1 METKENIFIKF
12 INKIK
17 SLFVKRLPEINEGTS
32 SDVQKEQD
40 LEMVIFDLDGT
51 LWHVEETSLIS
62 ANEYLELNGYDYRI
76 TMDDVT
82 STMGATFAETAD
94 RYFPMLETREERD
107 ELLGKLLDYNNQK
120 LVEVGGTLYPDLE
133 ETLKVLNEKYRISIV
148 SNCAGGYIEAFLE
161 SSGLSQYFEDFMAA
175 AKEKL
180 SKADTIKK
188 MIEKNNV
195 KNAIYIGDT
204 IKDKEAAEGAG
215 IEFVQALYGF
225 GENLETVYSINEI
238 KSLPSLLEQISM

>member
-1 METKENIFIKF
+1 MGTKENIFTKF

-17 SLFVKRLPEINEGTS
+17 SLFIKKLPDIKEEV
-32 SDVQKEQD
+32 VQKEQD
-40 LEMVIFDLDGT
+40 FEMVIFDLDGT
-51 LWHVEETSLIS
+51 LWNVEETTLES
-62 ANEYLELNGYDYRI
+62 ANEYLELNGFEYRV
-76 TMDDVT
+76 TMDDVK
-82 STMGATFAETAD
+82 STMGCTFAETAD
-94 RYFPMLETREERD
+94 RYFPMLATREERD
-107 ELLGKLLDYNNQK
+107 ELLGKVLDYNNQR
-120 LVEVGGTLYPDLE
+120 LVKVGGNLYPNLE
-133 ETLKVLNEKYRISIV
+133 ETLKVLKEKYRISIV

-161 SSGLSQYFEDFMAA
+161 SSGLGEYFEDFMAA

-225 GENLETVYSINEI
+225 GENLGTVYSVAEI
-238 KSLPSLLEQISM
+238 EFLPSLLEQINA